1 MDVDWNALI
10 GEAASQM
17 IKILVPVLV
26 VLALKWIVEIWKKLS
41 EKNPELAKLIAYA
54 AQIGY
59 AAAED
64 YFRNIKTATGADKMN
79 FAIFRAKDYLDAAG
93 LHVDDDI
100 LKDSITQ
107 YGVSNFRF
115 SWTKPTFDLSEPI
128 KLVFPEA
135 GQDPEEEE
143 EDDREPADADN
154 LCVGNCGNGADLD
167 RNQSGEQPTGSDQAD
182 AKNQNGK

>member
-1 MDVDWNALI
+1 MDVDWNTLM

-17 IKILVPVLV
+17 IKIFVPVLV
-26 VLALKWIVEIWKKLS
+26 VLVLKWIVEIWKKLS

-64 YFRNIKTATGADKMN
+64 YFRNIKSATGTDKMEY
-79 FAIFRAKDYLDAAG
+79 AIFRAKEYLNAAG
-93 LHVDDDI
+93 LYIDEDI

-107 YGVSNFRF
+107 YGVTNYKF
-115 SWTKPTFDLSEPI
+115 SWTRPTFDLPDAARI
-128 KLVFPEA
+128 IIPEA

-143 EDDREPADADN
+143 EDDREPADADHM
-154 LCVGNCGNGADLD
+154 CVGDCGNGADFD
-167 RNQSGEQPTGSDQAD
+167 RDKSCERTAGSDQAD
-182 AKNQNGK
+182 AKDKDGK

>member
-17 IKILVPVLV
+17 IKIFVPVLV
-26 VLALKWIVEIWKKLS
+26 VLVLKWVVEIWKKLS

-64 YFRNIKTATGADKMN
+64 YFRNIKSATGADKMQY
-79 FAIFRAKDYLDAAG
+79 AIFRAKDYLDAAG
-93 LHVDDDI
+93 LHVDEDI

-107 YGVSNFRF
+107 YGVTNYKF
-115 SWTKPTFDLSEPI
+115 SWTKPTIDLSEVAKMI
-128 KLVFPEA
+128 IPEA

-143 EDDREPADADN
+143 EDDREPADAN
-154 LCVGNCGNGADLD
+154 HLCVGDSGNGADPD
-167 RNQSGEQPTGSDQAD
+167 RNESCEQPAGSDKAD
-182 AKNQNGK
+182 AKNEDGK